1 MNILETNEDETI
13 ALDMFN
19 LRKDVSSKYLGNL
32 VTNEM

>member
-1 MNILETNEDETI
+1 MSILETYEDETI

-19 LRKDVSSKYLGNL
+19 LQKDVSLKYLGNL